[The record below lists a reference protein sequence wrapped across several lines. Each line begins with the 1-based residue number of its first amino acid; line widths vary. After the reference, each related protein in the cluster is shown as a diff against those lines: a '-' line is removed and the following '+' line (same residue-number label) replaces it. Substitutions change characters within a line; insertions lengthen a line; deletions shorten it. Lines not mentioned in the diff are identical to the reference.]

1 MKIFH
6 IHLYLYIYIFN
17 YINYI
22 FIQNNEETVSNKST
36 KLGVGWNN
44 LCMLNDFKEDDK
56 IDKIIFEADVNL

>member
-1 MKIFH
+1 M
-6 IHLYLYIYIFN
+6 
-17 YINYI
+17 
-22 FIQNNEETVSNKST
+22 SNKST